1 MKSKFTKSYFLK
13 FFQNHKVLI
22 ALLIIGS
29 ILRILFLDKQSL
41 WIDEIHSLNESNPDF
56 SFSQLYDAL
65 LASDPH
71 PPLYFLL
78 VQLFFKIFGYSTF
91 VLRLVSAIFGILGLV
106 VIYKLGKEFVNKKVG
121 LIAVALLTIN
131 YFHLYYSQ
139 EARMYS
145 MLFFTTSLSF
155 LYLLKFIK
163 KPNVNSAI
171 LHGFFA
177 SLMIYTHFFALF
189 GLMAQYLVLLTLLFT
204 IHKNKILN
212 NLKYIIISGMITL
225 VLYIPCFK
233 ILLSTANKTS
243 FWIPVP
249 PNNVYSEIFKNFFGN
264 SEIVILF
271 VFVFFFSF
279 LFKIFNKQSS
289 DYKIEKDKDYIN
301 INVLVL
307 FTWIFVVLIIPLI
320 LSYINLPMIID
331 RYFINILP
339 AIIIIISIGVY
350 YIKNKVAS
358 SLILILFL
366 VFSMVDVLIV
376 KNYYNQVTKSQIRE
390 VSEFLTDR
398 HNESDDIVTE
408 LSWYFPFYLKNK
420 VLINDSMEKYLL
432 DVQKGIRKIKPFW
445 HLNAHIKSNMSSNE
459 IISYL
464 NEYYFLEDNIQL
476 FDSYAIRYV
485 PKSRYN
491 ILEFNLD
498 QYKLNA
504 THKIQYN
511 IEKFELNNNK
521 IIISGWAFLDNLNSK
536 NSEVIILA
544 VNKEKSFKIPIKH
557 ILREDVTLY
566 FKSKKDLNFSGFDND
581 ISLEYLSKGSY
592 QIGILIINKSL
603 NKIGIQ
609 LTDQYFE
616 IQ

>member
-1 MKSKFTKSYFLK
+1 
-13 FFQNHKVLI
+13 
-22 ALLIIGS
+22 
-29 ILRILFLDKQSL
+29 
-41 WIDEIHSLNESNPDF
+41 
-56 SFSQLYDAL
+56 
-65 LASDPH
+65 
-71 PPLYFLL
+71 
-78 VQLFFKIFGYSTF
+78 
-91 VLRLVSAIFGILGLV
+91 
-106 VIYKLGKEFVNKKVG
+106 
-121 LIAVALLTIN
+121 
-131 YFHLYYSQ
+131 
-139 EARMYS
+139 
-145 MLFFTTSLSF
+145 
-155 LYLLKFIK
+155 
-163 KPNVNSAI
+163 
-171 LHGFFA
+171 
-177 SLMIYTHFFALF
+177 
-189 GLMAQYLVLLTLLFT
+189 
-204 IHKNKILN
+204 
-212 NLKYIIISGMITL
+212 
-225 VLYIPCFK
+225 
-233 ILLSTANKTS
+233 
-243 FWIPVP
+243 
-249 PNNVYSEIFKNFFGN
+249 
-264 SEIVILF
+264 
-271 VFVFFFSF
+271 
-279 LFKIFNKQSS
+279 
-289 DYKIEKDKDYIN
+289 
-301 INVLVL
+301 
-307 FTWIFVVLIIPLI
+307 
-320 LSYINLPMIID
+320 
-331 RYFINILP
+331 
-339 AIIIIISIGVY
+339 
-350 YIKNKVAS
+350 
-358 SLILILFL
+358 
-366 VFSMVDVLIV
+366 MVDVLIV

-420 VLINDSMEKYLL
+420 VLINDTMEKYLL

-445 HLNAHIKSNMSSNE
+445 YLNAHIKSNMSSNE